1 MSIKYLVGNN
11 KYTNKPS
18 VPFGENELKFLD
30 DFSKVLKNN
39 KFTNKDADIM
49 SFAFWC
55 RKT

>member
-39 KFTNKDADIM
+39 KFTNKDADI
-49 SFAFWC
+49 
-55 RKT
+55 